1 MMERVTVFMAMCF
14 VLLGLISCEHRI
26 LTDPKDNHY
35 IRVYLDEQIK
45 NVTCGFYN
53 PDYERP
59 EYDSPVNLRAVL
71 ADPESGDI
79 VSERILRGNGEDERG
94 RYVDG
99 YLAAPAGTYNLLIH
113 GVGSSV
119 TRIRNMQNYYD
130 MYAYTDPVGEEQYRF
145 LPVAGKASEKKNI
158 VHEPEHLFREACE
171 LVTVRNS
178 MQTDTL
184 RNSRGDHF
192 TASSMVLSYFMQ
204 VRIKGIEWVNSA
216 AVLMSGMAGSAH
228 MHMKQMVTESEPVDL
243 FFTTKCAD
251 RKKSRDSDVSTAVI
265 YATFN
270 TFGKLPDRNTTMT
283 IEFIK
288 TDGSSQIEEF
298 DIDGMFDTPLVRDNR
313 WILLEREITI
323 SRPEGTGGLR
333 PGVDEWKDLEADV
346 VM

>member
-1 MMERVTVFMAMCF
+1 MMRFVTGCVAVCA

-59 EYDSPVNLRAVL
+59 DYDSPVNLRAVL
-71 ADPESGDI
+71 ADPESGET
-79 VSERILRGNGEDERG
+79 VSERILRGNGQDERG
-94 RYVDG
+94 RYIDG

-113 GVGSSV
+113 GVGSAV
-119 TRIRNMQNYYD
+119 TRISNLQNYYG
-130 MYAYTDPVGEEQYRF
+130 MYAYTDPVGEDSYRF
-145 LPVAGKASEKKNI
+145 LPVAGKASEEKRN
-158 VHEPEHLFREACE
+158 ENQPEHLFREVCE
-171 LVTVRNS
+171 QINIRHSTR
-178 MQTDTL
+178 TDTL
-184 RNSRGDHF
+184 RNAQGDHF
-192 TASSMVLSYFMQ
+192 TAASMVLSYFMQ

-216 AVLMSGMAGSAH
+216 AVLMSGMAGSAP
-228 MHMKQMVTESEPVDL
+228 MHLKEVAGSEPVDL
-243 FFTTKCAD
+243 FFTTKCTD
-251 RKKSRDSDVSTAVI
+251 REKSRDSDVSTAVI

-288 TDGSSQIEEF
+288 TDGSSQNEEF
-298 DIDGMFDTPLVRDNR
+298 NIDGMFETPLVRDNR

-333 PGVDEWKDLEADV
+333 PGVDEWKDMDADV